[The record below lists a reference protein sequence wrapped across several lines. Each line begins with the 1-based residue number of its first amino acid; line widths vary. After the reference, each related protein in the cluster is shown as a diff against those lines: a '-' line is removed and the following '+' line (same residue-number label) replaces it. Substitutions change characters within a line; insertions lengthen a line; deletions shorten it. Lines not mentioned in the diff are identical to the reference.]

1 MSKLFN
7 SSNTKKLVNTSK
19 NAVNAAAIFGID
31 CMAGTAGGVCG
42 AFVGGVTEGAINS
55 LLPNAPQPVKTIVGI
70 GSTAVGLCSAVATA
84 TIVQGK
90 LMKSYQNALEGR
102 EALVDIITDQVIDD
116 PDFQE

>member
-1 MSKLFN
+1 MSKFFSN
-7 SSNTKKLVNTSK
+7 SNTKKLVNNGNKILNT
-19 NAVNAAAIFGID
+19 AGVIGIEM
-31 CMAGTAGGVCG
+31 MAGTAGGVTG

-55 LLPNAPQPVKTIVGI
+55 LIPNAPQPMKTAVAV

-102 EALVDIITDQVIDD
+102 DALVGIITDQVIDD